1 MRVQRNVIFSALVFV
16 VLYIVCVDIS
26 EVLIKCR
33 WFGVP
38 LEVCKYNSWQ
48 VVRLYFTA
56 VQNRTAYAEKNLL
69 QFPRYINSSV
79 LF

>member
-26 EVLIKCR
+26 EALIKCR

-38 LEVCKYNSWQ
+38 LEVCKYNS
-48 VVRLYFTA
+48 
-56 VQNRTAYAEKNLL
+56 
-69 QFPRYINSSV
+69 
-79 LF
+79 